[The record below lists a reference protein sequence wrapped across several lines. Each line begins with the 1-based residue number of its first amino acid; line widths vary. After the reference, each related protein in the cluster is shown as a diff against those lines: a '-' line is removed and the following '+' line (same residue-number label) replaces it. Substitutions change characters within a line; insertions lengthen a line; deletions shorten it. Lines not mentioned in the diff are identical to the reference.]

1 MKKYKN
7 ILDSNSTV
15 INALKTMNTVSIN
28 LLIVINNEKFLGLLS
43 IGDIRR
49 AILDDINIQETL
61 IKDIMRDDSFVVDEL
76 VNFSDIKKI
85 MLENRIVCLPVVDEH
100 KHLKKVYYWE
110 DIFGKS
116 PELKFIDVDVVI
128 MAGGLGK
135 RLKPITNII
144 PKPLIP
150 IGEKPIIE
158 IIIDNFRKH
167 QIETFYISVNYKA
180 NMIKDYLKEIESKTC
195 KLTYFTEDKPLGT
208 IGSLYLI
215 KDNLKKTIFV
225 SNCDIIIEEDYF
237 DIYRYHKEHKNDIT
251 VVSAIQH
258 INIPYGVMETGK
270 GGNLIT
276 MKEKPELTFQINTGM
291 YILEPSVLEFIP
303 DNEFFHITDLIDSI
317 QKSGKKI
324 GVFPIPD
331 KSWHDIGEWKE
342 YTNTLSNYS
351 T

>member
-258 INIPYGVMETGK
+258 P
-270 GGNLIT
+270 
-276 MKEKPELTFQINTGM
+276 QI
-291 YILEPSVLEFIP
+291 LA
-303 DNEFFHITDLIDSI
+303 
-317 QKSGKKI
+317 
-324 GVFPIPD
+324 
-331 KSWHDIGEWKE
+331 
-342 YTNTLSNYS
+342 TLLQVRS
-351 T
+351 